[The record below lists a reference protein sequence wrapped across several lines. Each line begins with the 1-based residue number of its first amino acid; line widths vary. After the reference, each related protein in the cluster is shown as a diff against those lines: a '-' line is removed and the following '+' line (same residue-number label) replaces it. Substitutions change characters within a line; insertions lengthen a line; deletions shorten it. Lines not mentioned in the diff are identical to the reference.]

1 MGLCPIDPDRNF
13 GAGGAELLEQSAV
26 SADPQ
31 IFLFYFHLEREIDEQ
46 MISQIKPERGFF
58 FVRSFS
64 VPLLRNSQHRGILIQ
79 EWCPAPA
86 AASQ

>member
-13 GAGGAELLEQSAV
+13 SAGGAELLEQSAV

-31 IFLFYFHLEREIDEQ
+31 ILLFYFHLEREIDGQ
-46 MISQIKPERGFF
+46 TISQIN
-58 FVRSFS
+58 RSGASRQIIFL
-64 VPLLRNSQHRGILIQ
+64 PLLRNSQHRGILIL

>member
-13 GAGGAELLEQSAV
+13 STGGAELLEQSAIR
-26 SADPQ
+26 ADPQ
-31 IFLFYFHLEREIDEQ
+31 ILLFYFHLEQVIHRQ
-46 MISQIKPERGFF
+46 TISQINWSALPCQIIFA
-58 FVRSFS
+58 
-64 VPLLRNSQHRGILIQ
+64 PLLRNSQHRGILIL